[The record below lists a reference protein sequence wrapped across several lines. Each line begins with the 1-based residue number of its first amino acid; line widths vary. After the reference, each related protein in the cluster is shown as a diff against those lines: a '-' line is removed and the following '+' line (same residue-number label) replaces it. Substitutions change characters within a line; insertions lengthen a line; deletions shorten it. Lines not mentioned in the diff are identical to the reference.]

1 MLLCLGTNATGGGN
15 GTGGSG
21 TCTYSP
27 LLVSPE
33 ELHVLAYVL
42 FFHRLEFKRMQF
54 VGSLGEAQLPK
65 DVRAGAAVEQVQR
78 E

>member
-1 MLLCLGTNATGGGN
+1 MLGDQRHWGGN
-15 GTGGSG
+15 GTGGSD

-27 LLVSPE
+27 LLVSSE
-33 ELHVLAYVL
+33 EVHVTAHVL
-42 FFHRLEFKRMQF
+42 FFQMLQFKRTQF

-65 DVRAGAAVEQVQR
+65 DLRAGAAVEQVQR